1 MVLSSPQVTTPSD
14 TSSSREVLDLQARF
28 ASVSGVNQDS
38 NDAADAN
45 LFLEDPF
52 VSAATDSGLV
62 HPTMTTTSNERSP
75 VDRLLLDPPTGKSL
89 NVVGFVADSEL
100 SRSDN
105 CCRLGSSCGG
115 DTREVSPC

>member
-14 TSSSREVLDLQARF
+14 TSSSGEVLDLQSRF
-28 ASVSGVNQDS
+28 ANVSGVNQDN
-38 NDAADAN
+38 NDAADTN

-62 HPTMTTTSNERSP
+62 HPTMATTSNERSP

-89 NVVGFVADSEL
+89 DVLGFVAD
-100 SRSDN
+100 
-105 CCRLGSSCGG
+105 
-115 DTREVSPC
+115 